1 MTTTQ
6 LREQVN
12 ATIIQALEKQM
23 VPWRSDHGF
32 PKNVLSR
39 RRFGGIEAVSL
50 MLAGQRQ
57 GFTSCWWGT
66 RQEWE
71 LLGGRVKEGPATE
84 IVVPNSTLDELH
96 PLTLYNLC
104 QVDGDFPVSRRQRPT
119 VNYALVERV
128 IANTRADIRFTDE
141 KIAEYHFPG
150 IDPDGDGDYVRI
162 CRREHFE
169 RGPGG
174 WPSFYHTLSHELSH
188 FSEVRLDWHGPQD
201 VQELRAEMA
210 SDFFATEFLIPNYPY
225 QCRRNLH
232 HYLAVWTNEMRREP
246 RTIFKVARDA
256 AQAVDFIL
264 GFTFAV
270 EPRHRAD

>member
-6 LREQVN
+6 LQEQVN
-12 ATIIQALEKQM
+12 ETIIKSLEQGG

-32 PKNVLSR
+32 PRNILSR
-39 RRFGGIEAVSL
+39 RRFGGIEAILL

-57 GFTSCWWGT
+57 RFTSCWWGT
-66 RQEWE
+66 RQEWDT
-71 LLGGRVKEGPATE
+71 LGGKVKDGQGTE
-84 IVVPNSTLDELH
+84 IVVGNGQCFKTA
-96 PLTLYNLC
+96 TVWNLN
-104 QVDGDFPVSRRQRPT
+104 QIDGDFPVSRRISPR
-119 VNYALVERV
+119 VDYALVERV
-128 IANTRADIRFTDE
+128 IAGTKADIRFTDE

-150 IDPDGDGDYVRI
+150 TDPNGDGDYVRI

-210 SDFFATEFLIPNYPY
+210 SDFFTTEFLIPNYPY

-246 RTIFKVARDA
+246 SMIFKVARDA

-264 GFTFAV
+264 GFTFKV